1 MVTAKGIAENVA
13 KEKDGCYVH
22 NSPQRF
28 LSYVISSLMLYT
40 DLELTGENNIEVYD
54 TLQEYGLVDVIME
67 LIGTDGVEYQTI
79 FNMVFEDLYANTTTT
94 QAFLSKQVTRLGQ
107 LCDGGMTKLAET
119 IEKID
124 TDSIMSNFEKLK
136 KHATKLTK

>member
-1 MVTAKGIAENVA
+1 MKVAELVEKYNKLSSKELKLKLIEDRIVNYYVSIGLKMVTAKGIAENVA

-79 FNMVFEDLYANTTTT
+79 RSEE
-94 QAFLSKQVTRLGQ
+94 RR
-107 LCDGGMTKLAET
+107 GGKEC
-119 IEKID
+119 
-124 TDSIMSNFEKLK
+124 
-136 KHATKLTK
+136 